1 MVGVSISISIWELNS
16 YKWEGNLTYAN
27 GKVRVLLLKW
37 KHCTR
42 DRKFVALGHF
52 LEVKPNKRERLV
64 RTVTLK
70 TRFAVLKRSI
80 GEIVLLEAPRLDES
94 S

>member
-1 MVGVSISISIWELNS
+1 MCYFES
-16 YKWEGNLTYAN
+16 GNI
-27 GKVRVLLLKW
+27 VLMIEK
-37 KHCTR
+37 C
-42 DRKFVALGHF
+42 VALGRF
-52 LEVKPNKRERLV
+52 LEVKPNKREMLV

-80 GEIVLLEAPRLDES
+80 GEIVLLKAPRLDES